1 MLNIINWTIRYPDGT
16 VAVKDLNLSAD
27 QGEHL
32 ALVGANGAGKS
43 SLILSIVGILPG
55 TGKIEVDGTVLS
67 KGSVQEIRTKAG
79 IVFQNPDDQLFLPT
93 VYDNIAFGPRNQG
106 LDEESVRYRVQDR
119 LKMLNIEHLREKSAM
134 KLSGGEKR
142 LTALATVLAMKP
154 SLILLDEPT
163 AFLDPKARRN
173 LINILKELPH
183 TLLIATHDLAFAAEV
198 CPRSVI
204 LKKGE
209 LFADTLSREILF
221 DRARMEAADLEAIS
235 MV

>member
-16 VAVKDLNLSAD
+16 VAVKDLNLSAA

-142 LTALATVLAMKP
+142 LTALAIVLAMKP